1 MSIPVTCP
9 SGHLLKVA
17 DNMAGRAGRCPLCRE
32 IVNVPELRRAGEGEK
47 SSLGSRSRLGSGPV
61 NPAAAVA
68 KSPPTD
74 KPAAVAPDPAAADT
88 VLMPLNLG
96 ETPVSDDPALAAQ
109 QAAAEPDSPIAA
121 EPDLMAQTLPLPTA
135 ELMPRRSA
143 GAADPAHDIGFDTA
157 GHKAKIIGSWKV
169 LGDVEP
175 PYIPETAPG
184 RSMAS
189 AAGAFEAAAATSA
202 ASGTSAVARSTTAP
216 TKTSPPPPLLPTTS
230 SKVTSPKDAQSQR
243 EPNGPASA
251 KTSWFRNPIATG
263 SARSLRTT
271 VYRIAAG
278 LVFVSLVSMWPA
290 LRYWDLGVA
299 PGWAQGVLLIAL
311 LQLAYAAWLV
321 SIPDWAS
328 LWASMFVL
336 AIVATLYGT
345 TAAMTLATPMEHEPP
360 LGLQSV
366 RHAAPYWC
374 FCMMLLTIS
383 AAYLCGHAAQRIR
396 RAAKRT

>member
-1 MSIPVTCP
+1 MSIAVTCP
-9 SGHLLKVA
+9 SGHLLKIA
-17 DNMAGRAGRCPLCRE
+17 DNMAGRAGRCPFCRE
-32 IVNVPELRRAGEGEK
+32 IVNVPELRRSVEGEK
-47 SSLGSRSRLGSGPV
+47 SSLGSRSRLGRGPT
-61 NPAAAVA
+61 NPAAAPA
-68 KSPPTD
+68 KSPPSNE
-74 KPAAVAPDPAAADT
+74 PAAVAPDPAAADT

-96 ETPVSDDPALAAQ
+96 ETPVSDDAAVAAQ
-109 QAAAEPDSPIAA
+109 QAAAEPDSPVAA
-121 EPDLMAQTLPLPTA
+121 EPDDMAQTLPLPTA
-135 ELMPRRSA
+135 ELMPKRSA

-157 GHKAKIIGSWKV
+157 GHKARIIGSWKV

-175 PYIPETAPG
+175 PYIPETVLG

-189 AAGAFEAAAATSA
+189 AAGAFEAAATAATG
-202 ASGTSAVARSTTAP
+202 GTNAVVRPTVAQ
-216 TKTSPPPPLLPTTS
+216 TKTSPPPLPATNPALAS
-230 SKVTSPKDAQSQR
+230 SRHAQSHG
-243 EPNGPASA
+243 EPNGTVAP
-251 KTSWFRNPIATG
+251 KTSWSFRNLIALG
-263 SARSLRTT
+263 STRSLRAT

-278 LVFVSLVSMWPA
+278 LVFVSLVCMWPA

-299 PGWAQGVLLIAL
+299 PGWAQGVLLVAL

-345 TAAMTLATPMEHEPP
+345 AAAMTLATPMEHEPP

-366 RHAAPYWC
+366 RQTAPYWC

-396 RAAKRT
+396 RTAGRS